1 MQTINQKIE
10 NSVSLNKLLNYKK
23 IVAINGKDFALQ
35 LQRALLYFEASEN
48 YKLTETKDEFKKLN
62 IEFKDKYDYFLQCF
76 GTKKTQ
82 TSVLIKIGS
91 LDSQVIADYL
101 KDNLRPSLDN
111 LVEFTKK
118 DSADMNTTTEAI
130 TEKTETEKPTKFT
143 TEKKGIDIK
152 INSGVTNEDIKQAI
166 EYLQSLQK

>member
-23 IVAINGKDFALQ
+23 IATINGKEFALQ
-35 LQRALLYFEASEN
+35 LQRASLYFEASEN

-82 TSVLIKIGS
+82 TSVLIKVGS
-91 LDSQVIADYL
+91 LDNQIISDYL
-101 KDNLRPSLDN
+101 KDNLHPSLDK
-111 LVEFTKK
+111 LVEFIKVDK
-118 DSADMNTTTEAI
+118 ADNNTTEGI
-130 TEKTETEKPTKFT
+130 SEKTETEKPAKFST
-143 TEKKGIDIK
+143 TKKGIDIK
-152 INSGVTNEDIKQAI
+152 INSGVTMEDINEAI